1 MVQKDSQTVVPSLEK
16 VQQRF
21 TAWRNAKRKGERI
34 PEELWSSATE
44 LAREIG
50 INRVA
55 NALHLDYRKLKHRV
69 NGPVVSK
76 TNPTRTT
83 AGPASAPHA
92 DRPAFVEFA
101 VEAVSRRPESVVEF
115 EGRCG
120 KITIRLAEHNP
131 AEIVALA
138 EALSR
143 AEP

>member
-1 MVQKDSQTVVPSLEK
+1 MVQKDSQTVVPALEEVK
-16 VQQRF
+16 HCF
-21 TAWRNAKRKGERI
+21 TAWRNTEHKGGRI
-34 PEELWSSATE
+34 PEELWNLATE

-55 NALHLDYRKLKHRV
+55 RALHLDYTKLKHRV
-69 NGPVVSK
+69 TGHVASK
-76 TNPTRTT
+76 TNTTPTT
-83 AGPASAPHA
+83 AGPACAPHA
-92 DRPAFVEFA
+92 NKPAFVEFA
-101 VEAVSRRPESVVEF
+101 VDAVSRRPESVVEF

-120 KITIRLAEHNP
+120 KITIRLTEHNP